1 MRFSVLIVT
10 AATLLSACS
19 GMTGDSHSRAEI
31 APQKPHS
38 ASSADPSPEASGGNR
53 TLMVDRFVQRLAT
66 VADAGAMFDVSATMH
81 ALDVGYRAETS
92 DAIPLPAECH
102 TYSDPKQETKTTVTV
117 DERSWYRNTSFGES
131 KWTTAQ
137 ALSVS
142 PPSIR
147 YTVDHTIRC
156 TDRYLIQ
163 DGTEAHLQFISLPAY
178 ACITESDVYHALP
191 AAHPAG
197 GGIGIPVMTLF
208 VGYSGRTN
216 DDIGTRLTFTFYSNS
231 PCAAQAEIQQSQVDG
246 FRFQR
251 ALWDHQ
257 VCVAEVQHDYCTAHG
272 GPSISPADLE
282 GISAYVD
289 AHCPTINAMYLKE
302 PRSGQMP
309 PRGSLPRIFRANLCK
324 F

>member
-1 MRFSVLIVT
+1 
-10 AATLLSACS
+10 
-19 GMTGDSHSRAEI
+19 
-31 APQKPHS
+31 
-38 ASSADPSPEASGGNR
+38 
-53 TLMVDRFVQRLAT
+53 MVDRFVQRLAA

-81 ALDVGYRAETS
+81 VLDIGYRAQTS
-92 DAIPLPAECH
+92 DAIPLPAECR
-102 TYSDPKQETKTTVTV
+102 TYSDPKQETKTTVTA
-117 DERSWYRNTSFGES
+117 DERSWYRSTNFGES

-137 ALSVS
+137 ALAVS

-163 DGTEAHLQFISLPAY
+163 DGTEAHLQFTSLPAY
-178 ACITESDVYHALP
+178 ACITQSDVYRALP

-197 GGIGIPVMTLF
+197 GGMGIPVMTSF

-216 DDIGTRLTFTFYSNS
+216 DDIGTRLTFTFRSNS
-231 PCAAQAEIQQSQVDG
+231 PCAVQAEIQQSQEDG

-251 ALWDHQ
+251 ALWGHQ
-257 VCVAEVQHDYCTAHG
+257 VCVAEEQHDYCVAHG
-272 GPSISPADLE
+272 GPSISQADLE

-302 PRSGQMP
+302 PHSGQNP
-309 PRGSLPRIFRANLCK
+309 PRGALQRFRPNPCG